1 MTPDLRE
8 QMVEAQVNHYRAMID
23 RHRVNIEI
31 LLDHR
36 VGVAE
41 HSDVMETIDV
51 ELGKMV
57 EYIDKL
63 SAINTYF

>member
-1 MTPDLRE
+1 MADLRE
-8 QMVEAQVNHYRAMID
+8 QMIDAQVAYYRAQID
-23 RHRVNIEI
+23 RHRVNVEI
-31 LLDHR
+31 LLEKR

-41 HSDVMETIDV
+41 HPDVLETVDQ
-51 ELGKMV
+51 ELGQMV

>member
-1 MTPDLRE
+1 MAELRE
-8 QMVEAQVNHYRAMID
+8 QMIDAQVAYYRSQID
-23 RHRVNIEI
+23 RHRVNVEI
-31 LLDHR
+31 LLEKR

-41 HSDVMETIDV
+41 HPDVMETIDQ
-51 ELGKMV
+51 ELGQMV